1 VRKVALIP
9 DARGYDPRG
18 LRTAW
23 WEEKLACR
31 DFFFWIP
38 SFFKKMVWFLFCE
51 LKMVC
56 FFNLKWSVFGVMWC
70 YVLVCLIID
79 LV

>member
-38 SFFKKMVWFLFCE
+38 SFFKKNGLVSFLRIKNG
-51 LKMVC
+51 L
-56 FFNLKWSVFGVMWC
+56 FF
-70 YVLVCLIID
+70 
-79 LV
+79 